1 MKERVVVTVLAAC
14 AAALSFAGLA
24 AGSLAAFLTAP
35 VVLLLVIQ
43 AAVISR
49 GENPYVARRLVGAG
63 FAAVALAVLCLG
75 SGAVLAAATC
85 GLAGIVVLRIAA
97 QLALRFDPPPDGLER
112 PRSGAG
118 LVAGVVLDEGVK
130 LLWETR
136 SRTSPRS
143 DFERLAADVRTAAD
157 RNHEEGWIGQPE
169 RSHLAPPPLEKAH
182 RVERRI
188 RGAGR
193 ALEVGFASEYEPL
206 DGEIRESY
214 LAVRSNRTA
223 SALLFQRDR
232 GEPRP
237 TLICV
242 HGYGLS
248 QPALLARIWDVAWFD
263 QALGIDVALFE
274 LPLHGG
280 RSVGRRSGEGFVD
293 GHPLW
298 TSAAIGQA
306 VWDLRKLS
314 GWLRAQG
321 APAVGVA
328 GQGLG
333 AYVAAVFSS
342 VGDSL
347 ACSVPMLPVASLES
361 FVWRQLSPRM
371 RIDARAAG
379 LSEPLLA
386 DAWARHA
393 PLKMRPRVAHEARM
407 VVGALADRIAPPA
420 EAATLWEHWGR
431 PAVHW
436 MPGTHLWWTGR
447 SAMRDA
453 LAAHLRDTL
462 GAGHEPPPGK

>member
-1 MKERVVVTVLAAC
+1 MKERFEVPLLAAC
-14 AAALSFAGLA
+14 AAGISLAGIA
-24 AGSLAAFLTAP
+24 AGSLAAFLAAP
-35 VVLLLVIQ
+35 VALLIAIQ

-49 GENPYVARRLVGAG
+49 GVTPYVARRLVGAG
-63 FAAVALAVLCLG
+63 LAALALAVLCLG
-75 SGAVLAAATC
+75 SGAILAAATC
-85 GLAGIVVLRIAA
+85 VLAGVGVLRCAT
-97 QLALRFDPPPDGLER
+97 QLALRFDPPPEGLER
-112 PRSGAG
+112 PRPGAG

-136 SRTSPRS
+136 SRTGPRS

-157 RNHEEGWIGQPE
+157 RNHEEGWLGHPE

-182 RVERRI
+182 RVERRV
-188 RGAGR
+188 RGSGR

-206 DGEIRESY
+206 DSEIRDSY

-263 QALGIDVALFE
+263 ETLGIDLALFE

-280 RSVGRRSGEGFVD
+280 RSVGRRSGEGFLD

-298 TSAAIGQA
+298 TSAAMGQA

-314 GWLRAQG
+314 GWLRDQG
-321 APAVGVA
+321 APAVGVS

-333 AYVAAVFSS
+333 GYVAAVFSS

-361 FVWRQLSPRM
+361 FVWRQLSPRL
-371 RIDARAAG
+371 RVDARAAG
-379 LSEPLLA
+379 LSESLLA

-420 EAATLWEHWGR
+420 EASTLWEHWGR
-431 PAVHW
+431 PTVHW
-436 MPGTHLWWTGR
+436 MPGTHLWWSGR
-447 SAMRDA
+447 AAMREA
-453 LAAHLRDTL
+453 LAAHLRETL
-462 GAGHEPPPGK
+462 GADHESPSGV